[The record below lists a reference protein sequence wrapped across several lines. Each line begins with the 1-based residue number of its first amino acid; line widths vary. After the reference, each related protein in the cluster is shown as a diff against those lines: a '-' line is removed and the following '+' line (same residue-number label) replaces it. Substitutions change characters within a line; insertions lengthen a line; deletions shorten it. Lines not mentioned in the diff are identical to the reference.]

1 MNEVN
6 GQLHSLVEPQEATL
20 NKVYGYGCMLM
31 QQPITKSCFP
41 LCGLA

>member
-20 NKVYGYGCMLM
+20 NKVYGCMLM
-31 QQPITKSCFP
+31 KQSITKSCFP